1 MLEFIWNH
9 AWVWFGAGGI
19 TIIALL
25 AVAYFIPGARMA
37 AVEIIAGI
45 IAAGTIYGKGARDAK
60 KREQARQAAAEAKS
74 IADAKADRAAAD
86 RDVASGVPD
95 GGDRDK

>member
-19 TIIALL
+19 TIIAMI
-25 AVAYFIPGARMA
+25 AVAYFIPGWRVA
-37 AVEIIAGI
+37 AIEIAGGI
-45 IAAGTIYGKGARDAK
+45 IAAGSIYAKGASDAK
-60 KREQARQAAAEAKS
+60 KRQLERQAAAEAKS